1 MLTLTKDHDLSRS
14 FILDKV
20 YLSNLKLASHILKK
34 SNHKTNLIPIVEDIL
49 SVDPGMRFAAIIDLK
64 GNISEAI
71 MKEGK
76 TSLKSQKEEEHFCKQ
91 VALRR
96 KIRNEFNKS
105 LGQVNYVHIER
116 EKVTQIVVYPKRKTV
131 YVTMEPDVDM
141 IRKLEIVKLIKEKT
155 AKL

>member
-1 MLTLTKDHDLSRS
+1 
-14 FILDKV
+14 
-20 YLSNLKLASHILKK
+20 LKNR
-34 SNHKTNLIPIVEDIL
+34 NHKIDLIPIVEDIL
-49 SVDPGMRFAAIIDLK
+49 SIDPGMRFAAIIDLK
-64 GNISEAI
+64 GNISESI

-105 LGQVNYVHIER
+105 LGKVDYVHIER

-131 YVTMEPDVDM
+131 YVTMEPNIDTT
-141 IRKLEIVKLIKEKT
+141 RKLEIVKLIKEKT
-155 AKL
+155 VQL

>member
-1 MLTLTKDHDLSRS
+1 M
-14 FILDKV
+14 
-20 YLSNLKLASHILKK
+20 KK
-34 SNHKTNLIPIVEDIL
+34 TNHKTNLIPIVEDIL
-49 SVDPGMRFAAIIDLK
+49 SIDPRMRFAAIIDLK

-131 YVTMEPDVDM
+131 YVTMEPDVDI

>member
-1 MLTLTKDHDLSRS
+1 
-14 FILDKV
+14 
-20 YLSNLKLASHILKK
+20 
-34 SNHKTNLIPIVEDIL
+34 
-49 SVDPGMRFAAIIDLK
+49 MRFAAIIDLK

-105 LGQVNYVHIER
+105 LGEVNYVHIER

-131 YVTMEPDVDM
+131 YVTMEPDVDT

-155 AKL
+155 AEL

>member
-1 MLTLTKDHDLSRS
+1 M
-14 FILDKV
+14 
-20 YLSNLKLASHILKK
+20 
-34 SNHKTNLIPIVEDIL
+34 NHKTDLIPIVEDIL
-49 SVDPGMRFAAIIDLK
+49 SIDPGMRFAAIIDLK

-105 LGQVNYVHIER
+105 LGKVDYVHIER

-131 YVTMEPDVDM
+131 YVTMEPDINTM
-141 IRKLEIVKLIKEKT
+141 RKLEIVKLIKEKT
-155 AKL
+155 VQL